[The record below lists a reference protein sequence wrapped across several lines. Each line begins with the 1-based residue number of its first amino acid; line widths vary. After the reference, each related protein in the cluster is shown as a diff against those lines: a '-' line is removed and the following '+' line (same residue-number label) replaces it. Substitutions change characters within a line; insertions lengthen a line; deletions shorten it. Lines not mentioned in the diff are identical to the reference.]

1 MIAAWVVA
9 AVLAAEPSVAQNP
22 PDAVVGQAESY
33 VEKKMAAVRQLP
45 ADPRARLE
53 LGIAYY
59 EADEYE
65 FALSELV
72 EAIKLNPDN
81 LENLSGRANFHIGNV
96 LLALDRASLAVDAY
110 REALRLGWR
119 QADVYVALGEAL
131 TSLGKFDDAMLQYRE
146 ALEVSPTAFEAYAG
160 LGLAL
165 EAAGRVDEAIAQYEQ
180 YLRSVPPTDEH
191 GAEAIKGRLAKL
203 KERRRM

>member
-1 MIAAWVVA
+1 MGGGEVV
-9 AVLAAEPSVAQNP
+9 SQ
-22 PDAVVGQAESY
+22 
-33 VEKKMAAVRQLP
+33 VEKRLEAVRQAP
-45 ADPRARLE
+45 ADPRARLD

-65 FALSELV
+65 FALSELI
-72 EAIKLNPDN
+72 EAIKLNPEN

-96 LLALDRASLAVDAY
+96 LLALDRAALAVNAY

-119 QADVYVALGEAL
+119 DAAVYVALGEAL
-131 TSLGKFDDAMLQYRE
+131 TSQGKLEEAIAQYRQ
-146 ALEVSPTAFEAYAG
+146 ALQVSPQAFEAYAG

-165 EAAGRVDEAIAQYEQ
+165 EGAGRVDEAVVQYEQ
-180 YLRSVPPTDEH
+180 YLRSVPPTDDH
-191 GAEAIKGRLAKL
+191 GIEAVRSRLAKL